1 MNAIQPSNPEL
12 QPIQRR
18 RNVAS
23 RPHRHLRRRSYQIMA
38 LETTVKIGVNLAI
51 SAAAVSALT
60 QLLPHHWTGQEK
72 LRQLRTEVN
81 TTQERVN
88 NLRAEFDQTF
98 DSRQANRVMQQ
109 QGNLIPLNQKR
120 IVLTKETTPAEARE
134 YTP

>member
-1 MNAIQPSNPEL
+1 MNAIQPSNPEV

-18 RNVAS
+18 RTAP
-23 RPHRHLRRRSYQIMA
+23 RPHRHLRQRSYQIMA

-60 QLLPHHWTGQEK
+60 QLLPHHWSGQDK
-72 LRQLRTEVN
+72 LRQIRTEVN

-88 NLRAEFDQTF
+88 NLRAEFSNTF
-98 DSRQANRVMQQ
+98 DSRQANSVMQQ

-120 IVLTKETTPAEARE
+120 IVLTNETTPAEVRE
-134 YTP
+134 STP